1 MIEISTSTAS
11 GPDAASLRERTR
23 LSFDLDV
30 DICIVGA
37 GLAGLTVA
45 LETARL
51 GASVAVLEGRHVGW
65 NASGHQLGTVLPG
78 FGLPVA
84 DVIDRVG
91 FETTREL
98 WSLSKEGAEFVRG
111 LATEEQIPGIDFS
124 EGALEVS
131 NVDAGD
137 RLLRRLQMLHE
148 HLQTEVE
155 GWQVE
160 RVRDQLRTD
169 RYFHGIYYPKA
180 FQIDGRRYVHG
191 LAALARRAGVRIF
204 EDTPVVSIDSS
215 GVRKRIVTPT
225 ARLRAS
231 HIVLAGNVH
240 LGTPLQR
247 LSDTLLPVW
256 RYAGVTVPL
265 GGRLSTAIAFRGSV
279 RDSDGIDH
287 FRVVDGDRLMWASPE
302 TTWAMRPQRFA
313 GAIARRIRTI
323 FPQLGDVEIE
333 EVFGGVTGETVHGM
347 PQIGQLRKGL
357 WVASGFGRQ
366 GLNTSAMA
374 GQLIA
379 RGILWGDE
387 RWRLFSPFELVW
399 AGGAI
404 GRVAGQIVG
413 LWGRGSS
420 AAAGALARY
429 RERVRAR
436 EKIRE
441 ARLAEANRQA
451 GLRQAGLRP
460 AMQRRPS
467 SEGSASDRPASARQP
482 RPSGSQPGRQPPG
495 RQPGRSA
502 PVRPG
507 PPPPVQLRDGER
519 RVEPKDPTHKDPT
532 HMDPVPMDRVPAAPP
547 QAEPAHD
554 PARNVEAAISQ
565 ESEKLPSPP
574 V

>member
-1 MIEISTSTAS
+1 MSETSTSAAD
-11 GPDAASLRERTR
+11 GADAATLRERAR

-30 DICIVGA
+30 DICVVGA

-45 LETARL
+45 LEAARL
-51 GASVAVLEGRHVGW
+51 GANVAVLEGRHVGW
-65 NASGHQLGTVLPG
+65 NASGHQLGTVMPG
-78 FGLPVA
+78 FGLP
-84 DVIDRVG
+84 IGEMTERVG
-91 FETTREL
+91 LENTREL
-98 WSLSKEGAEFVRG
+98 WSLSKAGAEFVRS
-111 LATEEQIPGIDFS
+111 LATEELMPGIDLS

-137 RLLRRLQMLHE
+137 ELISRLQILSE
-148 HLQTEVE
+148 DFGTEVE
-155 GWQVE
+155 GWQVD
-160 RVRDQLRTD
+160 RVRDQLKTD

-180 FQIDGRRYVHG
+180 FQIDGRKYVHG
-191 LAALARRAGVRIF
+191 LAALARRAGARIF
-204 EDTPVVSIDSS
+204 EDTPVVSIDPS

-231 HIVLAGNVH
+231 HIVLAGNIH
-240 LGTPLQR
+240 LGAPLRR

-265 GGRLSTAIAFRGSV
+265 GGRLAEVISFRGSV
-279 RDSDGIDH
+279 SDTDGIDH

-313 GAIARRIRTI
+313 GAISRRIRTV
-323 FPQLGDVEIE
+323 FPSLDQVEIAE
-333 EVFGGVTGETVHGM
+333 AWGGAVGQTVHGM

-379 RGILWGDE
+379 RSILWGDE

-399 AGGAI
+399 AGGPI

-420 AAAGALARY
+420 AAAGALARH
-429 RERVRAR
+429 RERARAQER
-436 EKIRE
+436 IRE

-451 GLRQAGLRP
+451 GTRP
-460 AMQRRPS
+460 APQRRPPPN
-467 SEGSASDRPASARQP
+467 RPP
-482 RPSGSQPGRQPPG
+482 PGRPQPGRP
-495 RQPGRSA
+495 R
-502 PVRPG
+502 PVRP
-507 PPPPVQLRDGER
+507 
-519 RVEPKDPTHKDPT
+519 
-532 HMDPVPMDRVPAAPP
+532 APP
-547 QAEPAHD
+547 LPAD
-554 PARNVEAAISQ
+554 LGEGEDA
-565 ESEKLPSPP
+565 
-574 V
+574 